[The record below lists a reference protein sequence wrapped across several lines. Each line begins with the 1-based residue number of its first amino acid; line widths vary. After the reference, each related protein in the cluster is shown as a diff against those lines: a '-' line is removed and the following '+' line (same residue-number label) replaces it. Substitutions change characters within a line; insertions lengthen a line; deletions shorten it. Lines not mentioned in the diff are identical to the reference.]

1 MSFIEKTNIVIYR
14 VGKKGLEVFL
24 TKTGMG
30 SEMELPKTTALNNL
44 SQHPDSIELDAV
56 STEQNEE
63 KAFAVE
69 ADWHELPSLKKLLK
83 EDLKNVAGKIISL
96 LPDEQEGSFVAI
108 KDAFRKVMPNQY
120 AFLKELKDI
129 IKERNSIRNI

>member
-30 SEMELPKTTALNNL
+30 NEMELPKTASYNDL
-44 SQHPDSIELDAV
+44 SKHPDSIELDAIAN
-56 STEQNEE
+56 EQSEE

-83 EDLKNVAGKIISL
+83 EDLKNVAGKIINL
-96 LPDEQEGSFVAI
+96 VPDDQDGSFVAI
-108 KDAFRKVMPNQY
+108 KEAFRKVMPNQY